1 MRKTFAALLCIALL
15 ASAALPA
22 HAADPLT
29 DGEILYSEDFSGSL
43 DDLTAK
49 EGVKLSVGSAC
60 EASVADG
67 ALMMKCAAAKAKD
80 GDLFFDLQMEFP
92 EAFVFSYR
100 YMIERAA
107 DGEGSVACFILY
119 PTDSVRVLTNGNSG
133 GKLAV
138 TDGAA
143 NANMSLAVE
152 TKSGVWYT
160 LYTAVDSAAG
170 TYSMYRQADGEMERT
185 VIAENKQLQ
194 TKGSAP
200 MVRIMT
206 QRNSDAVAYVDDIV
220 IRAYAPTTAAETTA
234 TSETTAA
241 PAEESAPQTADT
253 AVVTACAAAAA
264 ALGVCVSKRKKR

>member
-29 DGEILYSEDFSGSL
+29 DGEILYSEDFSWSL
-43 DDLTAK
+43 VDLIAK

-60 EASVADG
+60 EAS
-67 ALMMKCAAAKAKD
+67 
-80 GDLFFDLQMEFP
+80 
-92 EAFVFSYR
+92 
-100 YMIERAA
+100 
-107 DGEGSVACFILY
+107 
-119 PTDSVRVLTNGNSG
+119 
-133 GKLAV
+133 V

-185 VIAENKQLQ
+185 VIAENMQLQ
-194 TKGSAP
+194 AKGSAP

-220 IRAYAPTTAAETTA
+220 IRAYAPAAASETTA
-234 TSETTAA
+234 VPEAIAA

-253 AVVTACAAAAA
+253 AVVMACAAAAA